1 MENKKENIDL
11 LLERNTASQLKYIDW
26 DKLNSAISSRLD
38 IVSSSKTS
46 RVKYQRMLRIAAGL
60 VAAAAVVFI
69 VVMFGI
75 DRTANIQPSI
85 GRNAVVKFIDNRG
98 TASVEIKSISS
109 KSQVMVDIGG
119 NNGEVA
125 KCNVEVIDLNGEFMK
140 NGDKSAWI
148 IITMP
153 QPALADNGLNSYVRD
168 LICLF

>member
-11 LLERNTASQLKYIDW
+11 LLEHNAASQLKYIDW
-26 DKLNSAISSRLD
+26 DRLNSAISSRLD
-38 IVSSSKTS
+38 IVSSNKTS

-60 VAAAAVVFI
+60 AAAAVVFI

-85 GRNAVVKFIDNRG
+85 GRGAIVKFIDNSG
-98 TASVEIKSISS
+98 TALVEIKSISS
-109 KSQVMVDIGG
+109 KSQVIVDIGG
-119 NNGEVA
+119 NKGEVA
-125 KCNVEVIDLNGEFMK
+125 KCSVEIMDLNGEFLK

-153 QPALADNGLNSYVRD
+153 EPALADNGLNSQVRD

>member
-1 MENKKENIDL
+1 MENKKVNIDL
-11 LLERNTASQLKYIDW
+11 LLERTAARQLKYIDW
-26 DKLNSAISSRLD
+26 DRLNSAISSRLD

-46 RVKYQRMLRIAAGL
+46 RVKYQRMLRIAAGF
-60 VAAAAVVFI
+60 VAAAVVFI
-69 VVMFGI
+69 VMMFGI
-75 DRTANIQPSI
+75 DRTANIQPLI
-85 GRNAVVKFIDNRG
+85 GRNAIVKFIDNRG

-109 KSQVMVDIGG
+109 KSQVMIDIGG
-119 NNGEVA
+119 NKGEVA
-125 KCNVEVIDLNGEFMK
+125 KCKVEVIDLNGEFMK